1 MWDTNMVSVA
11 FFRHIKLA
19 AMIFLTWIGIIIKL
33 QPLKQPIL
41 LMTGK
46 KKKKHKTIT
55 RDKSNHL
62 FQF

>member
-46 KKKKHKTIT
+46 KKKNTK
-55 RDKSNHL
+55 
-62 FQF
+62 Q